1 MSQMP
6 GIAHFNKQ
14 KLFMYFPFFWKRK
27 VICDNVWGHLDF
39 VTANSLTINSCCC
52 CCCYWCTLYVS
63 RPAARPA
70 EINSVV
76 WNRFET
82 CTGSV
87 PVQTCGSSFGI
98 GLFHD
103 LQLKVTRWHSFL
115 VLQAAVDLRGV
126 RWVGGRSRTRTS
138 PGSRGSPKSWTGRCS
153 SEAGGRRRWRSRR
166 RRGRGG

>member
-14 KLFMYFPFFWKRK
+14 KLFMHFPFVWKRK

-52 CCCYWCTLYVS
+52 WCTFYVSS

-70 EINSVV
+70 EINSGV

-87 PVQTCGSSFGI
+87 PVQTCGSAFGI

-126 RWVGGRSRTRTS
+126 RWVGGRSRTRMS
-138 PGSRGSPKSWTGRCS
+138 PGSRESPRSWTDRCS
-153 SEAGGRRRWRSRR
+153 SAAGGKRRWWT
-166 RRGRGG
+166 RGRRERGG